1 MKEAGYVYILTN
13 PSFKEDWVKIGKS
26 SRPVDIRSKELDNTA
41 VPLPFEI
48 YATLKTTKYSEAEK
62 LIHRYIERFTN
73 LRIRNNREFFNVS
86 PEEALDIFKEVALL
100 LDDAVIEETYKS
112 SIFGISEE
120 TLEKQHKTSSSKTPQ
135 REEIKKWMIPANPKY
150 FDIAGCLN
158 KYRCVY
164 WRQHY
169 NFQTGDI
176 IYVYIASPDRAVKY
190 KCIVEGHDLPLPSD
204 KEFKFE
210 LEFYA
215 NPNDYENSKKHNR
228 WMKLKLLSSIN
239 SDKLS
244 MIHLLE
250 NGMNKAPQGCLNL
263 SHSSFSELLKY
274 IESIF

>member
-1 MKEAGYVYILTN
+1 MAQKEKGYVYILTN
-13 PSFKEDWVKIGKS
+13 PAFREDWVKIGKS
-26 SRPVDIRSKELDNTA
+26 SRPVDVRSKELDNTA

-48 YATLKTTKYSEAEK
+48 YATMKTTKYSEAEK
-62 LIHRYIERFTN
+62 LIHSSIERFTN

-120 TLEKQHKTSSSKTPQ
+120 TLDKQHKTSSSKTPQ
-135 REEIKKWMIPANPKY
+135 REELKKWMIPANPKY

-176 IYVYIASPDRAVKY
+176 IYIYVASPECCVKY
-190 KCIVEGHDLPLPSD
+190 KCLVEEHDLPFTENNLID
-204 KEFKFE
+204 REFFVNPEDFE
-210 LEFYA
+210 I
-215 NPNDYENSKKHNR
+215 SKQYTR
-228 WMKLKLLSSIN
+228 FMKLKLISTTN
-239 SDKLS
+239 SNKLS
-244 MIHLLE
+244 LVHLLE
-250 NGMNKAPQGCLNL
+250 NGMKWAPQGSINL
-263 SHSSFSELLKY
+263 SNSVNAELLNY
-274 IESIF
+274 VESNF